1 MSGPGLTR
9 DDVRAAVEA
18 EYRADPLSEISWDDQ
33 YPQRLLPG
41 GGSEPPEDAYS
52 RVSEPER
59 YRIVGARARAWE
71 RALERLGL
79 GDAVPTIAPTTAPAT
94 VPTAV
99 LTAVPASWTFRPEQ
113 PQVRL
118 IVPRRSDAQPL
129 VLVTGALEGVG
140 ETVVAVGMGDA
151 RGGSEPVLLG
161 WEPDRGCDAC
171 DSGSADLLAAVD
183 QEILTVV
190 GGAVHVSGGGGR
202 RRWVAWTTPGGH
214 RASGRR
220 IPRDVDGILTDA
232 RAGRVRR
239 GWQVLCGESWWG
251 GSVG

>member
-71 RALERLGL
+71 RALE
-79 GDAVPTIAPTTAPAT
+79 
-94 VPTAV
+94 
-99 LTAVPASWTFRPEQ
+99 
-113 PQVRL
+113 
-118 IVPRRSDAQPL
+118 
-129 VLVTGALEGVG
+129 GVG
-140 ETVVAVGMGDA
+140 EAVVAVGMGDA
-151 RGGSEPVLLG
+151 RGGSEPVFLG
-161 WEPDRGCDAC
+161 WEPDCGCDAC

-239 GWQVLCGESWWG
+239 G
-251 GSVG
+251 